1 VGFLSYPKR
10 RELIQPDRGERQLT
24 RLMEV
29 LAVAQA
35 EGTVPIAQML
45 ATDGTHLT
53 RQSTLIVI
61 TASTDTRWVTAL
73 RGLRS
78 RGVQGIGALS
88 SGHGHQSLQ
97 HGIRYHVERAE
108 DIDPEQDRS
117 GREHPA
123 S

>member
-1 VGFLSYPKR
+1 ML
-10 RELIQPDRGERQLT
+10 
-24 RLMEV
+24 EV

-61 TASTDTRWVTAL
+61 TATTDTRWITAL

-78 RGVQGIGALS
+78 RGVQGIGVFLAASTFGPAPEWSGTVADLQASGMPSYLVKRGDDLQNALS
-88 SGHGHQSLQ
+88 QPISG
-97 HGIRYHVERAE
+97 
-108 DIDPEQDRS
+108 S
-117 GREHPA
+117 GRKSGGVWAPRSVA
-123 S
+123 